1 MNRNPRVRRLLA
13 DAIAIAA
20 AATVALAPAPALA
33 QAARTAEPLAL
44 VHARVLDVR
53 TGRVAADQTVV
64 LRAGKI
70 ESVSAQPPAA
80 GIRTLDLA
88 GRTLVPGLVDAHT
101 HIANFAAARRALE
114 SGVTTVRSSGV
125 SLFVDVSLR
134 DLVKSGALP
143 GPDMLAAGY
152 HVRDRLAEEA
162 FLSDPSL
169 ADLMGGVKSLDDIR
183 RVVRMNLAHGVD
195 WIKIN
200 ATERAG
206 TPDTDPRKQMWNE
219 TEIRAIVDEAATKG
233 VRIQAHAH
241 GAEGA
246 LAAVKAGVASIEHG
260 TYLTDEAL
268 DIMKQKGIAF
278 VPTYSTVIDLA
289 EPGGDYDMPPLML
302 RGQAMLPRLADA
314 VQRAYRKGILIVT
327 GGDTS
332 YGPNGITRVSHEVA
346 NFVKL
351 GMTPI
356 DAIRAATVNAATLFR
371 MEKSIGAIE
380 PGLEADLVAVAE
392 NPLDDVG
399 TLQDPLLVV
408 SNGRVVVDRL
418 NFGKK

>member
-1 MNRNPRVRRLLA
+1 MNTQLLMPRWPA
-13 DAIAIAA
+13 TAA
-20 AATVALAPAPALA
+20 ALFLLSGVSFG
-33 QAARTAEPLAL
+33 QGERTTEPLAL
-44 VHARVLDVR
+44 IHAGVLDVR
-53 TGRVAADQTVV
+53 TGRIASHQTLV
-64 LRAGKI
+64 LRGGKI
-70 ESVSAQPPAA
+70 ESVSPMPAPA
-80 GIRTLDLA
+80 GIRTIDIA
-88 GRTLVPGLVDAHT
+88 GRTVVPGLVDAHT
-101 HIANFAAARRALE
+101 HIANLAAARRALE
-114 SGVTTVRSSGV
+114 SGVTTARSSGV
-125 SLFVDVSLR
+125 AFFADVSLR
-134 DLVKSGALP
+134 ELAKSGALI
-143 GPDMLAAGY
+143 GPDMLASGY
-152 HVRDRLAEEA
+152 HVRDHLAEEA
-162 FLSDPSL
+162 FFSDPSL
-169 ADLMGGVKSLDDIR
+169 ADLMGGVKTIADIR

-206 TPDTDPRKQMWNE
+206 TPETDPRRQMWSE
-219 TEIRAIVDEAATKG
+219 TEIRAIVEEAALKG
-233 VRIQAHAH
+233 VRVQAHAH

-268 DIMKQKGIAF
+268 DLMKQKGIAF

-289 EPGGDYDMPPLML
+289 EPGGDYDQPALIL
-302 RGQAMLPRLADA
+302 RGKAMLPRLAEA
-314 VQRAYRKGILIVT
+314 VQKAYRKGVLIVT

-332 YGPNGITRVSHEVA
+332 YGPASVTRVSHEIQ
-346 NFVKL
+346 NFVKM

-356 DAIRAATVNAATLFR
+356 DALRAATVNPALLFR

-392 NPLDDVG
+392 NPLDDIG

-408 SNGRVVVDRL
+408 SNGRIALDRL

>member
-1 MNRNPRVRRLLA
+1 MNLSLPRTSFLPAL
-13 DAIAIAA
+13 AIAA
-20 AATVALAPAPALA
+20 ATAASAPAQTDRSP
-33 QAARTAEPLAL
+33 EPLAL
-44 VHARVLDVR
+44 AHANVLDVR
-53 TGRVAADQTVV
+53 TGRVAPNQTVV
-64 LRAGKI
+64 LRGGKI
-70 ESVSAQPPAA
+70 ESVSASAPDA
-80 GIRTLDLA
+80 GIKVLDLA

-101 HIANFAAARRALE
+101 HIANFAAAKRALD

-125 SLFVDVSLR
+125 SFFVDVSLR
-134 DLVKSGALP
+134 DLAKSGAIA
-143 GPDMLAAGY
+143 GPDFLASGY
-152 HVRDRLAEEA
+152 HVRDHLAEEA
-162 FLSDPSL
+162 FYSDPSL
-169 ADLMGGVKSLDDIR
+169 SDLMAGVKSIPDIR

-206 TPDTDPRKQMWNE
+206 TPDTDPRKQMWSE
-219 TEIRAIVDEAATKG
+219 TEMRAIVEEAALKG
-233 VRIQAHAH
+233 VRVQAHAH

-268 DIMKQKGIAF
+268 DLMKQKGTAF

-289 EPGGDYDMPPLML
+289 EPGGDYDHPVLIL
-302 RGQAMLPRLADA
+302 RGQAMLPRLGDA
-314 VQRAYRKGILIVT
+314 VQRAYKKGVLMVT

-332 YGPNGITRVSHEVA
+332 YGPNSITRVSHEVA

-356 DAIRAATVNAATLFR
+356 DAIRAATLNAAVLLK
-371 MEKSIGAIE
+371 MDKSIGAIE

-392 NPLDDVG
+392 NPLEDVG

-408 SNGRVVVDRL
+408 SNGRVALDRL

>member
-1 MNRNPRVRRLLA
+1 MKSGSPLIALA
-13 DAIAIAA
+13 SFLAILAVPASLEA
-20 AATVALAPAPALA
+20 QTATV
-33 QAARTAEPLAL
+33 AEPLAL
-44 VHARVLDVR
+44 IHANVLDVR
-53 TGRVAADQTVV
+53 TGRVAADQTV
-64 LRAGKI
+64 LIRGAKI
-70 ESVSAQPPAA
+70 ESVSATAPPV
-80 GIRTLDLA
+80 GVKTVDLA
-88 GRTLVPGLVDAHT
+88 GRTLLPGLMDAHT
-101 HIANFAAARRALE
+101 HIANLASAKRALD

-134 DLVKSGALP
+134 DLAKSGAIA
-143 GPDMLAAGY
+143 GPDVLAAGY

-162 FLSDPSL
+162 FFSDPSL
-169 ADLMGGVKSLDDIR
+169 ADLMGGVRTIADIS

-219 TEIRAIVDEAATKG
+219 AEIRAIVEEAALKG
-233 VRIQAHAH
+233 VRVQAHAH

-268 DIMKQKGIAF
+268 DIMKQKGIAL

-289 EPGGDYDMPPLML
+289 EPGGDYDMPALIL
-302 RGQAMLPRLADA
+302 RGQAMLPRLAD
-314 VQRAYRKGILIVT
+314 VIQKAYRKGVLIVA
-327 GGDTS
+327 GGDTT
-332 YGPNGITRVSHEVA
+332 YGPNSITRISHEVA

-351 GMTPI
+351 GMTSI
-356 DAIRAATVNAATLFR
+356 DAIRAATVNAAMLFR
-371 MEKSIGAIE
+371 MDKAVGAIE
-380 PGLEADLVAVAE
+380 TGLEADILVVAE
-392 NPLDDVG
+392 NPLVDPG

-408 SNGRVVVDRL
+408 SNGRVVLDRL

>member
-1 MNRNPRVRRLLA
+1 MHALSPKPSFLMTVALCA
-13 DAIAIAA
+13 VS
-20 AATVALAPAPALA
+20 AATVLSQPSRP
-33 QAARTAEPLAL
+33 AEPLAL
-44 VHARVLDVR
+44 IHANVLDVR
-53 TGRVAADQTVV
+53 TGRIAANQTVL
-64 LRAGKI
+64 LRSGKI
-70 ESVSAQPPAA
+70 ESVSGAPAAA
-80 GIRTLDLA
+80 GIKTVDLA

-101 HIANFAAARRALE
+101 HVANFAAAKRALE

-125 SLFVDVSLR
+125 ALFVDVSLR
-134 DLVKSGALP
+134 ELAKSGAIA
-143 GPDMLAAGY
+143 GPDFLASGY
-152 HVRDRLAEEA
+152 HVRDHLAEEA
-162 FLSDPSL
+162 FYSDPSL
-169 ADLMGGVKSLDDIR
+169 SDLMGGVRTIPDIR

-206 TPDTDPRKQMWNE
+206 TPETDPRKQMWSE
-219 TEIRAIVDEAATKG
+219 AEMRAIVEEAALKG
-233 VRIQAHAH
+233 VRVQAHAH

-246 LAAVKAGVASIEHG
+246 LDAVKAGVASIEHG

-268 DIMKQKGIAF
+268 DLMKLKGIAF
-278 VPTYSTVIDLA
+278 VPTYSTLIDLA
-289 EPGGDYDMPPLML
+289 EPGGDYDTPALIL
-302 RGQAMLPRLADA
+302 RGQAMLPRLGEA
-314 VQRAYRKGILIVT
+314 VQRAYKKGILIVT
-327 GGDTS
+327 GGDTG
-332 YGPNGITRVSHEVA
+332 YGPNSITRVSHEVQ

-356 DAIRAATVNAATLFR
+356 DAIRAATVNAAVLFK
-371 MEKSIGAIE
+371 MEKTIGAIE
-380 PGLEADLVAVAE
+380 PGLDADLIAVAE

>member
-1 MNRNPRVRRLLA
+1 MTTACRTLWLFLPLLA
-13 DAIAIAA
+13 TA
-20 AATVALAPAPALA
+20 APAKA
-33 QAARTAEPLAL
+33 QMDKTSEPLAL
-44 VHARVLDVR
+44 IHANVLDVR
-53 TGRVAADQTVV
+53 TGRVAANQTVV
-64 LRAGKI
+64 LRGGKI
-70 ESVSAQPPAA
+70 ESVSATAA
-80 GIRTLDLA
+80 AASVKTMDLA

-101 HIANFAAARRALE
+101 HIANFAAAKRALD

-125 SLFVDVSLR
+125 AYFVDVSLR
-134 DLVKSGALP
+134 DLAKSGAIA
-143 GPDMLAAGY
+143 GPDFLASGY

-162 FLSDPSL
+162 FHSDPSL
-169 ADLMGGVKSLDDIR
+169 SDLMGGVKTIPDIR

-206 TPDTDPRKQMWNE
+206 TPETDPRKQMWSE
-219 TEIRAIVDEAATKG
+219 AEIRAIVEEAALKG
-233 VRIQAHAH
+233 VRVQAHAH

-268 DIMKQKGIAF
+268 DIMKQKSIAF

-289 EPGGDYDMPPLML
+289 EPGGDYDLPALIL
-302 RGQAMLPRLADA
+302 RGQSMLPRLAEA
-314 VQRAYRKGILIVT
+314 IQRAYKKGVLIVA

-332 YGPNGITRVSHEVA
+332 YGPNSITRVSHEVQ

-351 GMTPI
+351 GLTPI
-356 DAIRAATVNAATLFR
+356 DAIRAATVNAALLFK

-399 TLQDPLLVV
+399 TLQDPLLVI
-408 SNGRVVVDRL
+408 SNGRVVLDRL

>member
-1 MNRNPRVRRLLA
+1 MNLIRPRTPFVLA
-13 DAIAIAA
+13 LIMTAA
-20 AATVALAPAPALA
+20 VAPSAPGQTSRDP
-33 QAARTAEPLAL
+33 EPLAL
-44 VHARVLDVR
+44 IHANVLDVR
-53 TGRVAADQTVV
+53 TGRIALDQTVA

-70 ESVSAQPPAA
+70 ESVSASAPAA
-80 GIRTLDLA
+80 GVKVVDLA

-101 HIANFAAARRALE
+101 HIANFAAAKRALE
-114 SGVTTVRSSGV
+114 AGVTTVRSSGV
-125 SLFVDVSLR
+125 SSFVDVSLR
-134 DLVKSGALP
+134 ELAKSGAIA
-143 GPDMLAAGY
+143 GPDVLSAGY
-152 HVRDRLAEEA
+152 HVRERLAEEA
-162 FLSDPSL
+162 FYSDPSL
-169 ADLMGGVKSLDDIR
+169 SDLMGGVKTIPDIR

-206 TPDTDPRKQMWNE
+206 TPDTDPRKQMWSE
-219 TEIRAIVDEAATKG
+219 AEMRAIVEEAALKG
-233 VRIQAHAH
+233 VRVQAHAH

-268 DIMKQKGIAF
+268 DLMKQKGTAF

-289 EPGGDYDMPPLML
+289 EPGGDYDHPVLIL
-302 RGQAMLPRLADA
+302 RGQAMLPRLGDA
-314 VQRAYRKGILIVT
+314 VGRAHRKGVLIVA

-332 YGPNGITRVSHEVA
+332 YGPGSITRVSHEVA

-351 GMTPI
+351 GLTPI
-356 DAIRAATVNAATLFR
+356 EAIRTATVNAAILLKL
-371 MEKSIGAIE
+371 EKSIGAIE
-380 PGLEADLVAVAE
+380 PGLEADLLAVAE
-392 NPLDDVG
+392 NPLDDVR

-408 SNGRVVVDRL
+408 SNGRVVLDRL

>member
-1 MNRNPRVRRLLA
+1 MRTNHQARRRFATLAAVTGFLLLSG
-13 DAIAIAA
+13 
-20 AATVALAPAPALA
+20 VSFA
-33 QAARTAEPLAL
+33 QMERTAEPLAL
-44 VHARVLDVR
+44 IHASVLDVR
-53 TGRVAADQTVV
+53 TGRIATNQTLV
-64 LRAGKI
+64 LRGGKI
-70 ESVSAQPPAA
+70 EGISATAA
-80 GIRTLDLA
+80 PKGVKTIDIA
-88 GRTLVPGLVDAHT
+88 GRTLVPGLIDAHT
-101 HIANFAAARRALE
+101 HIANLAAARRALE

-125 SLFVDVSLR
+125 SFFADVSLR
-134 DLVKSGALP
+134 ELARSGAIA
-143 GPDMLAAGY
+143 GPDFLASGY
-152 HVRDRLAEEA
+152 HVRERLAEEA
-162 FLSDPSL
+162 FFSDPSL
-169 ADLMGGVKSLDDIR
+169 SDLMGGVKTIADIR

-206 TPDTDPRKQMWNE
+206 TPETDPRKQMWSE
-219 TEIRAIVDEAATKG
+219 AEMRVMVEEAAAKG
-233 VRIQAHAH
+233 VRVQAHAH

-268 DIMKQKGIAF
+268 DLMKQKGIAF

-289 EPGGDYDMPPLML
+289 EPGGDYDQPALIL
-302 RGQAMLPRLADA
+302 RGTAMLPRLAEA
-314 VQRAYRKGILIVT
+314 VQKAYKKGVLIVT
-327 GGDTS
+327 GGDTG
-332 YGPNGITRVSHEVA
+332 YGPNSVTRVSHEVQ

-356 DAIRAATVNAATLFR
+356 DAIRAATVNAAVLFK

-380 PGLEADLVAVAE
+380 PGFDADLVAVAE
-392 NPLDDVG
+392 NPLDDIG

-408 SNGRVVVDRL
+408 SNGRMVLDRL

>member
-1 MNRNPRVRRLLA
+1 MRTNHQARRRFATLAAVTGFLLLSG
-13 DAIAIAA
+13 
-20 AATVALAPAPALA
+20 VSFA
-33 QAARTAEPLAL
+33 QMERTAEPLAL
-44 VHARVLDVR
+44 IHASVLDVR
-53 TGRVAADQTVV
+53 TGRIATNQTLV
-64 LRAGKI
+64 LRGGRI
-70 ESVSAQPPAA
+70 EGISATAA
-80 GIRTLDLA
+80 PKGVKTIDIA
-88 GRTLVPGLVDAHT
+88 GRTLVPGLIGAHT
-101 HIANFAAARRALE
+101 HIANLAAARRALE

-125 SLFVDVSLR
+125 SFFADVSLR
-134 DLVKSGALP
+134 ELARSGAIA
-143 GPDMLAAGY
+143 GPDFLASGY
-152 HVRDRLAEEA
+152 HVRERLAEEA
-162 FLSDPSL
+162 FFSDPSL
-169 ADLMGGVKSLDDIR
+169 SDLMGGVKTIADIR

-206 TPDTDPRKQMWNE
+206 TPETDPRKQMWSE
-219 TEIRAIVDEAATKG
+219 AEMRVMVEEAAAKG
-233 VRIQAHAH
+233 VRVQAHAH

-268 DIMKQKGIAF
+268 DLMKQKGIAF

-289 EPGGDYDMPPLML
+289 EPGGDYDQPALIL
-302 RGQAMLPRLADA
+302 RGTAMLPRLAEA
-314 VQRAYRKGILIVT
+314 VQKAYKKGVLIVT
-327 GGDTS
+327 GGDTG
-332 YGPNGITRVSHEVA
+332 YGPNSVTRVSHEVQ

-356 DAIRAATVNAATLFR
+356 DAIRAATVNAAVLFK

-380 PGLEADLVAVAE
+380 LGFDADLVAVAE
-392 NPLDDVG
+392 NPLDDIG

-408 SNGRVVVDRL
+408 SNGRMVLDRL

>member
-1 MNRNPRVRRLLA
+1 MRTNHQARRRFATLAAVTGFLLLSG
-13 DAIAIAA
+13 
-20 AATVALAPAPALA
+20 VSFA
-33 QAARTAEPLAL
+33 QMEGTAEPLAL
-44 VHARVLDVR
+44 IHASVLDVR
-53 TGRVAADQTVV
+53 TGRIATNQTLV
-64 LRAGKI
+64 LRGGKI
-70 ESVSAQPPAA
+70 EGISATAA
-80 GIRTLDLA
+80 PKGVKTIDIA
-88 GRTLVPGLVDAHT
+88 GRTLVPGLIDAHT
-101 HIANFAAARRALE
+101 HIANLAAARRALE

-125 SLFVDVSLR
+125 SFFADVSLR
-134 DLVKSGALP
+134 ELARSGAIA
-143 GPDMLAAGY
+143 GPDFLASGY
-152 HVRDRLAEEA
+152 HVRERLAEEA
-162 FLSDPSL
+162 FFSDPSL
-169 ADLMGGVKSLDDIR
+169 SDLMGGVKTIADIR

-206 TPDTDPRKQMWNE
+206 TPETDPRKQMWSE
-219 TEIRAIVDEAATKG
+219 AEMRVMVEEAAAKG
-233 VRIQAHAH
+233 VRVQAHAH

-268 DIMKQKGIAF
+268 DLMKQKGIAF

-289 EPGGDYDMPPLML
+289 EPGGDYDQPALIL
-302 RGQAMLPRLADA
+302 RGTAMLPRLAEA
-314 VQRAYRKGILIVT
+314 VQKAYKKGVLIVT
-327 GGDTS
+327 GGDTG
-332 YGPNGITRVSHEVA
+332 YGPNSVTRVSHEVQ

-356 DAIRAATVNAATLFR
+356 DAIRAATVNAAVLFK

-380 PGLEADLVAVAE
+380 PGFDADLVAVAE
-392 NPLDDVG
+392 NPLDDIG

-408 SNGRVVVDRL
+408 SNGRMVLDRL

>member
-1 MNRNPRVRRLLA
+1 MRTNQQARRRFAILAAVTGFLLLSG
-13 DAIAIAA
+13 
-20 AATVALAPAPALA
+20 VSFA
-33 QAARTAEPLAL
+33 QMERTAEPLAL
-44 VHARVLDVR
+44 IHASVLDVR
-53 TGRVAADQTVV
+53 TGRIATNQTLV
-64 LRAGKI
+64 LRGGKI
-70 ESVSAQPPAA
+70 EGISATAA
-80 GIRTLDLA
+80 PKGVKTIDIA
-88 GRTLVPGLVDAHT
+88 GRTLVPGLIDAHT
-101 HIANFAAARRALE
+101 HIANLAAARRALE

-125 SLFVDVSLR
+125 SFFADVSLR
-134 DLVKSGALP
+134 ELARSGAIA
-143 GPDMLAAGY
+143 GPDFLASGY
-152 HVRDRLAEEA
+152 HVRERLAEEA
-162 FLSDPSL
+162 FFSDPSL
-169 ADLMGGVKSLDDIR
+169 SDLMGGVKTIADIR

-206 TPDTDPRKQMWNE
+206 TPETDPRKQMWSE
-219 TEIRAIVDEAATKG
+219 AEMRVMVEEAAAKG
-233 VRIQAHAH
+233 VRVQAHAH

-268 DIMKQKGIAF
+268 DLMKQKGIAF

-289 EPGGDYDMPPLML
+289 EPGGDYDQPALIL
-302 RGQAMLPRLADA
+302 RGTAMLPRLAEA
-314 VQRAYRKGILIVT
+314 VQKAYKKGVLIVT
-327 GGDTS
+327 GGDTG
-332 YGPNGITRVSHEVA
+332 YGPNSVTRVSHEVQ

-356 DAIRAATVNAATLFR
+356 DAIRAATVNAAVLFK

-380 PGLEADLVAVAE
+380 LGFDADLVAVAE

-408 SNGRVVVDRL
+408 SNGRMVLDRL

>member
-1 MNRNPRVRRLLA
+1 
-13 DAIAIAA
+13 
-20 AATVALAPAPALA
+20 
-33 QAARTAEPLAL
+33 
-44 VHARVLDVR
+44 
-53 TGRVAADQTVV
+53 
-64 LRAGKI
+64 
-70 ESVSAQPPAA
+70 
-80 GIRTLDLA
+80 
-88 GRTLVPGLVDAHT
+88 
-101 HIANFAAARRALE
+101 
-114 SGVTTVRSSGV
+114 VRSSGV
-125 SLFVDVSLR
+125 SYFVDVSLR
-134 DLVKSGALP
+134 DLAKSGAIA
-143 GPDMLAAGY
+143 GPDFLASGY
-152 HVRDRLAEEA
+152 HVRDHLAEEA
-162 FLSDPSL
+162 FYSDPSL
-169 ADLMGGVKSLDDIR
+169 SDLMAGVKTIPDIR

-206 TPDTDPRKQMWNE
+206 TPETDPRKQMWSE
-219 TEIRAIVDEAATKG
+219 AEMRAIVEEAALKG
-233 VRIQAHAH
+233 IRVQAHAH

-268 DIMKQKGIAF
+268 DLMKQKGTAF

-289 EPGGDYDMPPLML
+289 EPGGDYDHPVLIL
-302 RGQAMLPRLADA
+302 RGQAMLPRLGDA
-314 VQRAYRKGILIVT
+314 VKRAYKRGVLIVT

-332 YGPNGITRVSHEVA
+332 YGPNSITRVSHEVA

-356 DAIRAATVNAATLFR
+356 DAIRAATVNAAVLLKL
-371 MEKSIGAIE
+371 EKSIGAIE

-392 NPLDDVG
+392 NPLEEVG

-408 SNGRVVVDRL
+408 SNGRVALDRL

>member
-1 MNRNPRVRRLLA
+1 MNLSRPRTSLLPA
-13 DAIAIAA
+13 LVLAA
-20 AATVALAPAPALA
+20 AAAASAPAQTDRSL
-33 QAARTAEPLAL
+33 EPLAL
-44 VHARVLDVR
+44 VHANVLDVR
-53 TGRVAADQTVV
+53 TGRVAPNQTVV

-70 ESVSAQPPAA
+70 ESVSASAPAA
-80 GIRTLDLA
+80 GIKVVDLA

-125 SLFVDVSLR
+125 SFFVDVSLR
-134 DLVKSGALP
+134 DLAKSGAIA
-143 GPDMLAAGY
+143 GPDFLASGY
-152 HVRDRLAEEA
+152 HVRDHLAEEA
-162 FLSDPSL
+162 FYSDPSL
-169 ADLMGGVKSLDDIR
+169 SDLMAGVKTIPDIR

-206 TPDTDPRKQMWNE
+206 TPDTDPRKQMWSE
-219 TEIRAIVDEAATKG
+219 AEIRAIVEEAATKG
-233 VRIQAHAH
+233 VRVQAHAH

-268 DIMKQKGIAF
+268 DLMKQKGTAF

-289 EPGGDYDMPPLML
+289 EPGGDYDHPVLIL
-302 RGQAMLPRLADA
+302 RGQAMLPRLGDA
-314 VQRAYRKGILIVT
+314 VQRAYKRGVLIVT

-332 YGPNGITRVSHEVA
+332 YGPNSITRVSHEVA

-356 DAIRAATVNAATLFR
+356 DAIRAATVNAAILLK

-380 PGLEADLVAVAE
+380 PGLEADLVATAE
-392 NPLDDVG
+392 NPLEDVG

-408 SNGRVVVDRL
+408 SNGRVALDRL

>member
-1 MNRNPRVRRLLA
+1 MTTPYLLGFA
-13 DAIAIAA
+13 FFAVS
-20 AATVALAPAPALA
+20 TAPAFA
-33 QAARTAEPLAL
+33 QMDKAPEPLAL
-44 VHARVLDVR
+44 IHANVLDVR
-53 TGRVAADQTVV
+53 TGRIASNQTVV
-64 LRAGKI
+64 LRGGKI
-70 ESVSAQPPAA
+70 ESVSMAPAAA
-80 GIRTLDLA
+80 GIKTVDLA
-88 GRTLVPGLVDAHT
+88 GRTLVPGLADAHT
-101 HIANFAAARRALE
+101 HISNFAAAKRALD
-114 SGVTTVRSSGV
+114 SGVTTARSSGV

-134 DLVKSGALP
+134 ELAKSGALA
-143 GPDMLAAGY
+143 GPDILASGY

-169 ADLMGGVKSLDDIR
+169 ADLMGGVKTIPDIR

-219 TEIRAIVDEAATKG
+219 TEIRAIVEEAATKG
-233 VRIQAHAH
+233 IRVQAHAH

-268 DIMKQKGIAF
+268 DVMKQKGIAF

-289 EPGGDYDMPPLML
+289 EPGGDYDLPPLIL
-302 RGQAMLPRLADA
+302 RGQAMLPRLGEA
-314 VQRAYRKGILIVT
+314 VQKAYRKGVLIVT

-332 YGPNGITRVSHEVA
+332 YGPNSVTRVSHEVQ

-351 GMTPI
+351 GLTPI
-356 DAIRAATVNAATLFR
+356 DAIRAATVNAAILFK

-380 PGLEADLVAVAE
+380 PGFDADLMAVAE
-392 NPLDDVG
+392 NPLDDIG